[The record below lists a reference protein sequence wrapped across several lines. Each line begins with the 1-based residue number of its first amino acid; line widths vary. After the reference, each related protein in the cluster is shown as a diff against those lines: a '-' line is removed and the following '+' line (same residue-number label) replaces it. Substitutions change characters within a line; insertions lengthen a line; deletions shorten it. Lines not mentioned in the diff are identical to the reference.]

1 MSERYNGWT
10 NYETWL
16 VNLWM
21 DNERG
26 SQEFFREQAK
36 EIYGETASMAV
47 ISKPT
52 GLTVQESARMR
63 VADWLKEHYDENIP
77 EVPGVYGDL
86 LGAAL
91 SSVNWDEIARHYI
104 DAIVEEESNGVQN
117 GR

>member
-21 DNERG
+21 DNEQG

-36 EIYGETASMAV
+36 EIYGEAAATDVWTREETA
-47 ISKPT
+47 
-52 GLTVQESARMR
+52 RFHF
-63 VADWLKEHYDENIP
+63 ADWLKDYYDENIP
-77 EVPGVYGDL
+77 EMPGVYGDL

-104 DAIVEEESNGVQN
+104 EAIEEEANAN
-117 GR
+117 T